1 MYFNHKNERLHQV
14 KASGTLATYKIS
26 CFKFKMFNALSSVAD
41 VTEPDPNLNIIS
53 IYLGSGRVSIL
64 AQLHARTIPVLNG
77 ILVPVISP
85 YM

>member
-1 MYFNHKNERLHQV
+1 
-14 KASGTLATYKIS
+14 
-26 CFKFKMFNALSSVAD
+26 MFNALSSVAD